1 MFRAKLHLRG
11 NTLKGPNLF
20 FVFFSRGVQYN
31 RGDHYTNKISR
42 FPVYYATS
50 PGADAYCRDATK
62 PRTSCSSRESALGG
76 FELIP
81 SSSCV
86 ARNKR
91 SDVPNYWRCS
101 FHLHFVYERAL
112 VRVLKTNVV
121 AVLWRVQF
129 SNKSSII
136 HPISSVLSPYFNE
149 NPFRHICSNS
159 VRYRDFVAE
168 NLSTRFS
175 RKEDREEDVERKYVE
190 RRFIQ

>member
-1 MFRAKLHLRG
+1 MFRAKLHLHG

-20 FVFFSRGVQYN
+20 FFFFRSVQYN

-42 FPVYYATS
+42 FLVYYATS
-50 PGADAYCRDATK
+50 PGADAYRRDTTK

-101 FHLHFVYERAL
+101 FHLHFVYERTFA
-112 VRVLKTNVV
+112 RVLKINIVTFFRDS
-121 AVLWRVQF
+121 LIRVNNLF
-129 SNKSSII
+129 DSARSSLHFNKKLFQRIWINNSARKRFRYAK
-136 HPISSVLSPYFNE
+136 LFDE
-149 NPFRHICSNS
+149 PFKREIG
-159 VRYRDFVAE
+159 
-168 NLSTRFS
+168 
-175 RKEDREEDVERKYVE
+175 KE
-190 RRFIQ
+190 I